1 MAILLQDEI
10 EEAFEHLDHA
20 RTYMNPMMA
29 GSDFKQMFDWSR
41 SQRAKV
47 VGAWM
52 ETFDGK
58 SSIADRIKASN
69 LQEEMV

>member
-1 MAILLQDEI
+1 MAILPQDEI
-10 EEAFEHLDHA
+10 EKAFKHLDEA
-20 RTYMNPMMA
+20 RKYMNPLEA

-52 ETFDGK
+52 KTFDGE
-58 SSIADRIKASN
+58 STIADRIKASN
-69 LQEEMV
+69 LQEEMA